1 MSRTSV
7 HFSYP
12 HRQFIIKTV
21 ALLAMLLCTLVLLN
35 VISSV
40 DWEWSLLFTVLF
52 AAGILLV
59 GISPMLTRHEITLE
73 GIRLR
78 QGLLFSATFLFP
90 EIMEVRRENDP
101 LWTMVVP
108 LLGKKGRIV
117 LAGSNQG
124 LVVITLKKK
133 QRFGSL
139 LFRSGDKII
148 IDLVKPDEFV
158 RLANE
163 RLS

>member
-1 MSRTSV
+1 MSPV
-7 HFSYP
+7 LFSYP

-40 DWEWSLLFTVLF
+40 DLEWSLLFTALF
-52 AAGILLV
+52 GAAIFMV
-59 GISPMLTRHEITLE
+59 VVSPLLTRHEITAD

-78 QGLLFSATFLFP
+78 QGRLFSVTFRFP
-90 EIMEVRRENDP
+90 EIIEVRIENDS

-108 LLGKKGRIV
+108 LLGKKGRII
-117 LAGSNQG
+117 LAGGNQG

-139 LFRSGDKII
+139 LFRSGNRIV
-148 IDLVKPDEFV
+148 IDLLRPAEFV
-158 RLANE
+158 SLANE